1 MYPDLRIATLWNSYR
16 TVRILVHEAI
26 MSATLRYDTPGGR
39 KRASRSA
46 KVLVNMVNEIC
57 LSVPYHLGFERIGVH
72 TKKAAHV
79 VTPIARRL
87 LTPMAAVLFGLLRTT
102 YENQRAWI
110 SSTSR
115 QIGLGMGI
123 QLAISMAEAL
133 EQKALYFSDKDT
145 WSIGELNP
153 Y

>member
-1 MYPDLRIATLWNSYR
+1 
-16 TVRILVHEAI
+16 

-57 LSVPYHLGFERIGVH
+57 LSVP
-72 TKKAAHV
+72 